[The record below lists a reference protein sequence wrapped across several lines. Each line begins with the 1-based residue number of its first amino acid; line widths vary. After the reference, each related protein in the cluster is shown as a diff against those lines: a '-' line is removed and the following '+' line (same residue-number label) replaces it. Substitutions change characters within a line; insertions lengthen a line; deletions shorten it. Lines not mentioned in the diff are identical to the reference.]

1 MLDLAVTAFGLIV
14 VAAAAALAWV
24 DVAAARRRGIETLL
38 RSDAVLRQQSQVLRK
53 AAKDSLEQKRER
65 AQLEDR
71 AEEMRSQIR
80 EAEIRLDHPDLLR
93 SWLLVIGERRSTA
106 SDVPYIGT
114 IRDTRDGARQRVLVW
129 DSDRHRVRGRLQRRF
144 PAAEGFEV
152 EEVAV
157 QTGGMPRSI

>member
-1 MLDLAVTAFGLIV
+1 MVDLAVLAFGLV
-14 VAAAAALAWV
+14 VFAGAAALVWS
-24 DVAAARRRGIETLL
+24 DVSAARRKGIETLL
-38 RSDAVLRQQSQVLRK
+38 RSDAVLRQQSQALRK
-53 AAKDSLEQKRER
+53 AAKESLEQRRER
-65 AQLEDR
+65 VLLEGRAQ
-71 AEEMRSQIR
+71 EMRHQIR
-80 EAEIRLDHPDLLR
+80 EAEIRLDHPDLVR
-93 SWLLVIGERRSTA
+93 SWVLVIGERRSTA
-106 SDVPYIGT
+106 SDVPYVGT